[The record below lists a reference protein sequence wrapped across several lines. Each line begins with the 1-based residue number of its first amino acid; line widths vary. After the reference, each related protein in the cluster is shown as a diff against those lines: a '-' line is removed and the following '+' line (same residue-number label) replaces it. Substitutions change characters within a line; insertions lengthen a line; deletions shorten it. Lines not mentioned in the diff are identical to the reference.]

1 VASIKKKIVRKI
13 FMRCTIEDDM
23 NIQVDVVNL
32 NKGEVSNRY
41 KIARDVPKTTGS

>member
-1 VASIKKKIVRKI
+1 
-13 FMRCTIEDDM
+13 M

-41 KIARDVPKTTGS
+41 KIARDVPKTTGSQQIDLYLFWDNRELIDKAR